1 MDNTKLKNKIQ
12 KLIKQ
17 ILNVKHLPKK
27 ASSLNVVEWDS
38 LAYLTIISKIEKTF
52 KIKINQKNINNFG
65 SVENIVKE
73 IKKCK
78 KNNVS

>member
-1 MDNTKLKNKIQ
+1 MDNKQLKNKIQ
-12 KLIKQ
+12 KLIKE
-17 ILNVKHLPKK
+17 ILNIKELPKK

-65 SVENIVKE
+65 SVENIIKE

-78 KNNVS
+78 KKEH

>member
-1 MDNTKLKNKIQ
+1 MDNKKLKNKIQ

-17 ILNVKHLPKK
+17 ILNVKHLPKN

-78 KNNVS
+78 KK

>member
-1 MDNTKLKNKIQ
+1 MLSAAAFPNFSS
-12 KLIKQ
+12 IKFKKG
-17 ILNVKHLPKK
+17 LWLWYLSK

-38 LAYLTIISKIEKTF
+38 LAYLTKISKIEKTF

-78 KNNVS
+78 KK